1 MANSAGKTG
10 NGGKTRVLF
19 VCIGNACRSQFA
31 EALAKHTAFDVIE
44 SSSAGT
50 MPLGS
55 VAPLVEEVLQE
66 RGVPFEEQHSKGLTA
81 AACGKADIIV
91 NMSGSRADRIFPKGR
106 AHIEDWAVDDPY
118 GHTIE
123 AYRDA
128 CDEIEARLAELT
140 ARLRAPTNAHP
151 VGTVAS

>member
-1 MANSAGKTG
+1 MAGNAGKAG
-10 NGGKTRVLF
+10 SGAKTRVLF

-55 VAPLVEEVLQE
+55 VAPLVEDVLQE

-81 AACGKADIIV
+81 AACGQADIIV
-91 NMSGSRADRIFPKGR
+91 NMSGSRGDRIFRKGR

-118 GHTIE
+118 GRTIE

-128 CDEIEARLAELT
+128 CDEIEARLAELA
-140 ARLRAPTNAHP
+140 ARLRARAKTHPT
-151 VGTVAS
+151 GSVAR